1 MRNPGAQRILRRS
14 RCHGGTTVTAF
25 GVDFGT
31 TNSALARADSDGAV
45 RVAQFARGGG
55 KRTQTF
61 RSVVYFEREEGA
73 VGPARE
79 LAGPRA
85 IARYLA
91 AEEPGRLVQSLKS
104 FLAARDFSATRIYE
118 REYRLEALI
127 AVMLRALFREAA
139 DDLGELAGRVVVG
152 RPVRFVSARAPEDE
166 ELALARLRAAFAT
179 AGVEDIVF
187 EYEPVAAAYHYE
199 HALDHDELIL
209 IGDFG
214 GGTSD
219 FSLIRVGPRARRE
232 RESGGARPVLGN
244 DGVPIA
250 GDVFDGRMV
259 RALVAPEL
267 GLGATYQSIF
277 GRVLPVPRWIYGH
290 LERWHHLSFLRTPR
304 TLALLFDLQRE
315 ALEPERLAALVHVV
329 QEDLGFPLHRAVER
343 AKLALTRSAD
353 AALVF
358 EHGPVKIHAPVAR
371 SAFEGW
377 IAPELAAIASC
388 VDGLLGRSGVGRG
401 DVDRVFL
408 TGGSSLV
415 PAVRAL
421 FAGRFG
427 ETAHPLGR
435 RARPPWRAASR
446 SGRASSPEP
455 TALGGRRPGAPARR
469 GSRPGSG

>member
-1 MRNPGAQRILRRS
+1 MA
-14 RCHGGTTVTAF
+14 AF

-31 TNSALARADSDGAV
+31 TNSALARAEDDGPA
-45 RVAQFARGGG
+45 RVARFARGGG
-55 KRTQTF
+55 QKTQAF
-61 RSVVYFEREEGA
+61 RSVVYFEPPADGR
-73 VGPARE
+73 GPPAE

-104 FLAARDFSATRIYE
+104 FLAARDFSATRIFE

-127 AVMLRALFREAA
+127 AVLLRALLREAQA
-139 DDLGELAGRVVVG
+139 DLGELEGTVVVG

-179 AGVEDIVF
+179 AGVEDIAF

-199 HALDHDELIL
+199 RGLDHDELIL

-219 FSLIRVGPRARRE
+219 FSLVRVGP
-232 RESGGARPVLGN
+232 GARAAREARGAKPVLGN
-244 DGVPIA
+244 AGVPVA
-250 GDVFDGRMV
+250 GDVFDGRIV
-259 RALVAPEL
+259 RALVAPAL
-267 GLGATYQSIF
+267 GLGAEYRSVF

-304 TLALLFDLQRE
+304 TLALLYDLQRE
-315 ALEPERLAALVHVV
+315 ALEPQRFEALVHVV
-329 QEDLGFPLHRAVER
+329 QEDLGFPLHRSVER
-343 AKLALTRSAD
+343 AKLALTREP
-353 AALVF
+353 AAELAF
-358 EHGPVKIHAPVAR
+358 AHGPVKIAEPVERA
-371 SAFEGW
+371 AFERW
-377 IAPELAAIASC
+377 IEPELSAISRC
-388 VDGLLGRSGVGRG
+388 VDGLFAECGVERG

-421 FAGRFG
+421 FADRFG
-427 ETAHPLGR
+427 EERIRGGDELVSVASGLAL
-435 RARPPWRAASR
+435 RARELEAA
-446 SGRASSPEP
+446 
-455 TALGGRRPGAPARR
+455 
-469 GSRPGSG
+469 

>member
-1 MRNPGAQRILRRS
+1 M
-14 RCHGGTTVTAF
+14 TAF

-31 TNSALARADSDGAV
+31 TNSALARADSEGAV
-45 RVAQFARGGG
+45 RLAHYSRGGG
-55 KRTQTF
+55 KRTRTF
-61 RSVVYFEREEGA
+61 RSVVYFEQ
-73 VGPARE
+73 GPDGRGPSRE

-85 IARYLA
+85 IQHYLA
-91 AEEPGRLVQSLKS
+91 AEEPGRLIQSLKS
-104 FLAARDFSATRIYE
+104 FLAARDFSATRIFE

-127 AVMLRALFREAA
+127 AVLLRRLFREAA
-139 DDLGELAGRVVVG
+139 EIVGEVCGTVVVG

-199 HALDHDELIL
+199 RALDHDELIL

-219 FSLIRVGPRARRE
+219 FSLIRVGPRARKE
-232 RESGGARPVLGN
+232 RAAGGALPVLGN
-244 DGVPIA
+244 AGVPVA
-250 GDVFDGRMV
+250 GDVFDGRLV

-267 GLGATYQSIF
+267 GLGAEYRSIF

-315 ALEPERLAALVHVV
+315 ALEPERFEALVHIVR
-329 QEDLGFPLHRAVER
+329 EDLGFPLHRSVEA
-343 AKLALTRSAD
+343 AKVALTRGPEAV
-353 AALVF
+353 LRF
-358 EHGPVKIHAPVAR
+358 EHGPVKIAAPVTR
-371 SAFEGW
+371 PELERW
-377 IAPELAAIASC
+377 IAPELEAISSC
-388 VDGLLGRSGVGRG
+388 VDGLLRDCAIDGR

-421 FAGRFG
+421 FASRFG
-427 ETAHPLGR
+427 EERIRSGDELVSVASGLAL
-435 RARPPWRAASR
+435 RARELAA
-446 SGRASSPEP
+446 
-455 TALGGRRPGAPARR
+455 
-469 GSRPGSG
+469 

>member
-1 MRNPGAQRILRRS
+1 
-14 RCHGGTTVTAF
+14 VTATVAF
-25 GVDFGT
+25 GIDFGT
-31 TNSALARADSDGAV
+31 TNSALARADGDGPA
-45 RVAQFARGGG
+45 RVARFARGGG
-55 KRTQTF
+55 KHTQAF
-61 RSVVYFEREEGA
+61 RSVVYFEKPADGRGA
-73 VGPARE
+73 PLE

-104 FLAARDFSATRIYE
+104 FLAARDFAATRIFD

-127 AVMLRALFREAA
+127 AVLLRALLREAA
-139 DDLGELAGRVVVG
+139 RELGPLEGAVVVG

-179 AGVEDIVF
+179 AGVEELEF

-199 HALDHDELIL
+199 RALDHDELIL

-219 FSLIRVGPRARRE
+219 FSLVRVGPRARAE
-232 RESGGARPVLGN
+232 RESGRARPVLGN
-244 DGVPIA
+244 AGVPVA
-250 GDVFDGRMV
+250 GDVFDGRIV
-259 RALVAPEL
+259 RALVAPAL
-267 GLGATYQSIF
+267 GLGAEYRSVF

-315 ALEPERLAALVHVV
+315 ALEPERLEALVHVV
-329 QEDLGFPLHRAVER
+329 REDLGFPLHRAVER
-343 AKLALTRSAD
+343 AKLALGRAD
-353 AALVF
+353 TAELSFA
-358 EHGPVKIHAPVAR
+358 HGPVKLAEPAAR
-371 SAFEGW
+371 ADFERW
-377 IAPELAAIASC
+377 IGPELSAISTC
-388 VDGLLGRSGVGRG
+388 VDGLLAKCGVARG

-421 FAGRFG
+421 FEARFG
-427 ETAHPLGR
+427 EARIRGGDELVSVASGLAL
-435 RARPPWRAASR
+435 RAR
-446 SGRASSPEP
+446 E
-455 TALGGRRPGAPARR
+455 LAPR
-469 GSRPGSG
+469 